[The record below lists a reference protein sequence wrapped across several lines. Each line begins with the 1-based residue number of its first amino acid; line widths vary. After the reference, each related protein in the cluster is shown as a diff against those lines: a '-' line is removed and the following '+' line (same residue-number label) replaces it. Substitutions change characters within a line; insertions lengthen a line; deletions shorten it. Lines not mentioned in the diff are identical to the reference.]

1 MSAQRQ
7 MNLSFVL
14 SIALAYLLMLVPFP
28 PIMTA
33 WKPYWLALVLIY
45 WSLEDH
51 ERVSLGRVFLL
62 GLLADVFTGTLL
74 GEQALRLVA
83 MAFIVARFRPR
94 LRFFTMWQQTL
105 AVLALLL
112 NDRVLL
118 LMVRAFAGEAWPPA
132 EYWLSPL
139 AGAALW
145 PFVFLLLDD
154 LRSRARA
161 RD

>member
-1 MSAQRQ
+1 MSVRRQ
-7 MNLSFVL
+7 LNLGFVL
-14 SIALAYLLMLVPFP
+14 SLTIAYLLMLVPFP
-28 PIMTA
+28 PALMP
-33 WKPYWLALVLIY
+33 WKPYWLALAVIY

-51 ERVSLGRVFLL
+51 QRVSLGRVFLL
-62 GLLADVFTGTLL
+62 GLLAGVFTGTLL

-94 LRFFTMWQQTL
+94 LRFFTMGQQTL

-112 NDRVLL
+112 NDRIIL
-118 LMVRAFAGEAWPPA
+118 LMVRAFAGESWPPPQ
-132 EYWLSPL
+132 YWLAPL

>member
-1 MSAQRQ
+1 MSVQRQ
-7 MNLSFVL
+7 MNLGFVL
-14 SIALAYLLMLVPFP
+14 SIAVAYLLMLVQFP
-28 PIMTA
+28 GLFAP

-51 ERVSLGRVFLL
+51 QRVGLGRVFVLGIIADLL
-62 GLLADVFTGTLL
+62 TGTLL

-83 MAFIVARFRPR
+83 LAFIVARFRPR

-112 NDRVLL
+112 NDRILL
-118 LMVRAFAGEAWPPA
+118 LMVRAFAGESWPPPA
-132 EYWLSPL
+132 YWLSPL

-154 LRSRARA
+154 LRSRVRV